1 MRVEDVVDGY
11 FFFSF
16 FADVH
21 GIYVVR
27 ILCTMYVVRVLFL
40 VHEHLLLSVAYVL
53 IYIKK
58 LISWVT

>member
-27 ILCTMYVVRVLFL
+27 ILCTMYYKASAHGRTEPLGRRRAF
-40 VHEHLLLSVAYVL
+40 
-53 IYIKK
+53 
-58 LISWVT
+58 